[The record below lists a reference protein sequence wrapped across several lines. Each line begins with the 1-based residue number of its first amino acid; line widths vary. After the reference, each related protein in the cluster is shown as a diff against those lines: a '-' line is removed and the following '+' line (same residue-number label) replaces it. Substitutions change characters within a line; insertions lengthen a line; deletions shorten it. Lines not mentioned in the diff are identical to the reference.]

1 MWQTP
6 WRLSHLLKSH
16 GKRCVLGM
24 ETIRNFTSHQI
35 MEDTQ
40 VLMVLWNSY
49 PMVDEHP
56 CFHAKCVESALR
68 SGGKT
73 DGYRTRTMA
82 SSAFGRCPYV
92 RVTFWHT
99 EVHTEND
106 CWECE
111 QWHTENWIQYQKIQY
126 PIFSVSW
133 YPSNKCFHA
142 QNADELDLDIWD
154 TLIFRYP
161 SNNCFHA
168 QNKLMNWIWSW
179 EVPYF
184 QTNPV
189 RGRDKTQQ
197 PKQKN
202 GAFIVLYPIGSMYG
216 IYANI
221 WGILMVNVTIYTIH
235 GSYGYR
241 FQNQWIWVIDM
252 GCVMNI
258 GAAFGS
264 LRFSD
269 PMQRLS
275 AGHVLAMQDTLWL
288 CQNSYWKWPLIV
300 DLPIKN
306 CDFP

>member
-1 MWQTP
+1 
-6 WRLSHLLKSH
+6 
-16 GKRCVLGM
+16 
-24 ETIRNFTSHQI
+24 
-35 MEDTQ
+35 
-40 VLMVLWNSY
+40 
-49 PMVDEHP
+49 
-56 CFHAKCVESALR
+56 
-68 SGGKT
+68 
-73 DGYRTRTMA
+73 
-82 SSAFGRCPYV
+82 
-92 RVTFWHT
+92 
-99 EVHTEND
+99 
-106 CWECE
+106 
-111 QWHTENWIQYQKIQY
+111 
-126 PIFSVSW
+126 
-133 YPSNKCFHA
+133 
-142 QNADELDLDIWD
+142 
-154 TLIFRYP
+154 
-161 SNNCFHA
+161 
-168 QNKLMNWIWSW
+168 MNWIWSW

-216 IYANI
+216 VYANI

-288 CQNSYWKWPLIV
+288 CQNSY
-300 DLPIKN
+300 
-306 CDFP
+306 